1 MKFLFDI
8 TVLGSVAVV
17 VIYTLLRSM

>member
-1 MKFLFDI
+1 MRYLYDI

-17 VIYTLLRSM
+17 VIYTLLQSL